1 MLALASLLA
10 VALVDPVTR
19 PLSPTADNDA
29 IYAEIAASNPAL
41 TDSPASLERL
51 LAATQLADEKLR
63 EAADADAT
71 SDLLMLTV
79 GGLKVAYQR
88 TGEALHLCRLIDA
101 ADHVLARESIPPVLS
116 AAATDFRTE
125 ARESLGA
132 RPCEQAPS
140 GKTDSPPPT
149 EVEPDA
155 ALVGPVESPIA
166 RPIARPPVDR
176 AAHRRVRAGLGT
188 LVPGL
193 VLFAPMAGLLA
204 YRAHG
209 EGTLAGIREDS
220 KGRTLTQQEQDD
232 SAALG
237 RRYTA
242 TTAGAVAL
250 GVTGAV
256 LVVTGVS
263 LLATGA
269 RQRRMA
275 VAPWGARG
283 IGGLVLEGRF

>member
-10 VALVDPVTR
+10 LALVDPVTR
-19 PLSPTADNDA
+19 PLSPTASNDA
-29 IYAEIAASNPAL
+29 IHAEIVASNPAL

-63 EAADADAT
+63 QAADPDAT

-88 TGEALHLCRLIDA
+88 TGEAQHLCRLIDA
-101 ADHVLARESIPPVLS
+101 ADHVLAREGIPPVLS

-125 ARESLGA
+125 ARDSLGA
-132 RPCEQAPS
+132 TPCEQAPS
-140 GKTDSPPPT
+140 KKTDSPPLIEAKPY
-149 EVEPDA
+149 A
-155 ALVGPVESPIA
+155 APVGPALLPVAPLVT
-166 RPIARPPVDR
+166 RP
-176 AAHRRVRAGLGT
+176 AADHRRVRAGLAT

-204 YRAHG
+204 YRADG
-209 EGTLAGIREDS
+209 EATLAGIREDS

-256 LVVTGVS
+256 LVVTGAS

-283 IGGLVLEGRF
+283 VGGLVLQGRF

>member
-63 EAADADAT
+63 QAADADAA

-88 TGEALHLCRLIDA
+88 TGEAQYLCRLIDA
-101 ADHVLARESIPPVLS
+101 ADNVLAREGIPPVLF

-125 ARESLGA
+125 ARDSLGA
-132 RPCEQAPS
+132 TPCEQAPS
-140 GKTDSPPPT
+140 KKTDSPPPI
-149 EVEPDA
+149 EAKPYA
-155 ALVGPVESPIA
+155 APVGPALPPVA
-166 RPIARPPVDR
+166 RPVARPPAD
-176 AAHRRVRAGLGT
+176 HRRVRAGLAT

-193 VLFAPMAGLLA
+193 VSFAPMAGLLA
-204 YRAHG
+204 YRSDG
-209 EGTLAGIREDS
+209 EATLAGIREDS
-220 KGRTLTQQEQDD
+220 KGRTLTQQEQGD

-256 LVVTGVS
+256 LVVTGAS

-283 IGGLVLEGRF
+283 VGGLVLQGRF

>member
-10 VALVDPVTR
+10 LALVDPVTR
-19 PLSPTADNDA
+19 PLSPTANNDE
-29 IYAEIAASNPAL
+29 IHAEIVASNPAL

-63 EAADADAT
+63 QAADPDAT

-88 TGEALHLCRLIDA
+88 TGEAQHLCRLIDA
-101 ADHVLARESIPPVLS
+101 ADHVLAREGIPPVLS

-125 ARESLGA
+125 ARDSLGA
-132 RPCEQAPS
+132 TPCEQAPS
-140 GKTDSPPPT
+140 KKTDSPPPI
-149 EVEPDA
+149 EAKPYAAPVGA
-155 ALVGPVESPIA
+155 ALPPV
-166 RPIARPPVDR
+166 ARPPAD
-176 AAHRRVRAGLGT
+176 HRRVRAGLAM

-204 YRAHG
+204 YRSDG
-209 EGTLAGIREDS
+209 EAMLAGIREDS

-256 LVVTGVS
+256 LVVTGAS

-283 IGGLVLEGRF
+283 VGGLVLQGRF